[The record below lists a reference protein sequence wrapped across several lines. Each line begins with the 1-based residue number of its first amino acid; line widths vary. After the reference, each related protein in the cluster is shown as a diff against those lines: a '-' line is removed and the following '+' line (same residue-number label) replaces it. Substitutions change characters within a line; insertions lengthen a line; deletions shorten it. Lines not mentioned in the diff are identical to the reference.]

1 MKKVSVSILTDV
13 ETAFEMYKVDASDA
27 LKFVNQTLRK
37 YDAADRKLFV
47 MMFNQR
53 VDEVNSNP
61 DEGISHR
68 IIR

>member
-47 MMFNQR
+47 RMFNQR